1 MSGTRNR
8 YYNPNPLKKET
19 GDCVV
24 RALCKATGKDWDTVY
39 RELYEI
45 GMELKI
51 MPNSKEAWKTYLR
64 RHRFIEHKVSNKKGT
79 KRPKVQE
86 FARSHRT
93 GTFVLSVANHVVTCE
108 DGYYYDLDDFGRSS
122 LYSYWEKPQETV
134 ADIK

>member
-45 GMELKI
+45 GMELKV

-64 RHRFIEHKVSNKKGT
+64 RQGFIEHKVSNKKGT

-93 GTFVLSVANHVVTCE
+93 GTFVLSVAHHVVTCE

-122 LYSYWEKPQETV
+122 LYSYWEKPQKTV
-134 ADIK
+134 A

>member
-24 RALCKATGKDWDTVY
+24 RALCKATGKDWDTIY

-45 GMELKI
+45 GRELKI

-108 DGYYYDLDDFGRSS
+108 DGYYYDLDDFGKSS